1 MDAMIKRTVEMCVK
15 LLTTKEL
22 ELPLPLPLEVLV
34 LFDVCVELVVELVE
48 VVESVEVG
56 ESSLSL
62 VSESGSYSDSESESE
77 GGLSSDSFSESIL
90 ESDSD
95 SESVSSVL
103 DLELKTNFIPKFNP
117 FLSNPLLYLS
127 KVIST
132 ALLTFLKATFQFAD
146 TFSSK

>member
-48 VVESVEVG
+48 FVESVEVG

-62 VSESGSYSDSESESE
+62 VSESRSYSDSESE

-90 ESDSD
+90 ESHSESD
-95 SESVSSVL
+95 SVSVSSVL
-103 DLELKTNFIPKFNP
+103 DLELKTNFIPKFSP

-132 ALLTFLKATFQFAD
+132 ALLTFLNTTFQFAD
-146 TFSSK
+146 SFSSK